1 MVLGGKKTVNEYQEE
16 MAREVGRNLRK
27 SDALVPT
34 EESFRTKG
42 VTAKGKRGK
51 SPLDLANWS

>member
-42 VTAKGKRGK
+42 VTAKGKRG
-51 SPLDLANWS
+51 NWLIGHE